1 MAILN
6 AEEVRTL
13 YNRNAGFYDAALIF
27 YRLAGVT
34 KLRSDLID
42 RLNLQ
47 EGDTVVDLGCGT
59 GSNFPMIHDKVGKA
73 GRIIGV
79 DLSPAMLERAREK
92 AAKHDFDN
100 VTLVESDIRNYRYPA
115 DIKAVAACFALE
127 MVPEYDAEIKR
138 IAEALPE
145 SGRLGLLGLK
155 HPENWPDWIVQLGVI
170 LNKPFGVSREYEDF
184 QPWEAVEKHLEAEN
198 FQEFYLGAA
207 YRSVGVK
214 NTL

>member
-6 AEEVRTL
+6 AEDVRTL

-42 RLNLQ
+42 RLKLN

-59 GSNFPMIHDKVGKA
+59 GSNFPMIHEKVGKT

-92 AAKHDFDN
+92 AVKHDFDN
-100 VTLVESDIRNYRYPA
+100 VSLVESDIREYRYPA
-115 DIKAVAACFALE
+115 DMKAVAACFALE

-145 SGRLGLLGLK
+145 GGRLGLLGLK
-155 HPENWPDWIVQLGVI
+155 HPENWPNWIVELGVI
-170 LNKPFGVSREYEDF
+170 LNKPFGVSREYEEF
-184 QPWEAVEKHLEAEN
+184 QPWKAVEKHMEAKN
-198 FQEFYLGAA
+198 FREFYLGAA
-207 YRSVGVK
+207 YRSVGIK
-214 NTL
+214 HTL